1 MTRLGVAP
9 ELIEANG
16 AVSEQVARA
25 MAEGARQTTGAH
37 WGVGITG
44 IAGPGGGTADKP
56 VGTVHIAVSNPDRTE
71 HVCRCFPFGRSRNRE
86 VSAYTALN
94 MIRLF

>member
-1 MTRLGVAP
+1 M
-9 ELIEANG
+9 
-16 AVSEQVARA
+16 ARA
-25 MAEGARQTTGAH
+25 LAEGARLRAGTD

-44 IAGPGGGTADKP
+44 IAGPGGGSNVKP
-56 VGTVHIAVSNPDRTE
+56 VGTVHIAVSRADRTE
-71 HVCRCFPFGRSRNRE
+71 HVCRQFPFNRARNRE